1 MRNSVIIG
9 FCFAFYAIAAQA
21 QPSAQLEQSVTKNS
35 HRAERCNGRYAETVG
50 KLSYVE
56 TRLVLS
62 DKQKPLFDRWKNAR
76 MTQAKAHED
85 RCVAR
90 VAKNRSARPTPIER
104 MDRQEERLKMRL
116 AQMEAEKPAFTA
128 LYASLTPEQR
138 EVFSHLGG
146 QHGRDEEKRGYNRGR
161 APNRG

>member
-9 FCFAFYAIAAQA
+9 FCFAFCAVAAQA
-21 QPSAQLEQSVTKNS
+21 QPSAQVEKSVTKTS
-35 HRAERCNGRYAETVG
+35 HRAEKCNGRYAETVG

-56 TRLVLS
+56 TRLALS

-76 MTQAKAHED
+76 MTQAKEHED
-85 RCVAR
+85 RCVTH
-90 VAKNRSARPTPIER
+90 VAKNRSARPTPVER
-104 MDRQEERLKMRL
+104 MARQEERLKMRL

-128 LYASLTPEQR
+128 LYASLTPEQQ

-146 QHGRDEEKRGYNRGR
+146 QHGRDDENRGYNRGR